1 MTAGPSVGRLSASP
15 GPRHAGNMSTNPSLS
30 YT

>member
-1 MTAGPSVGRLSASP
+1 MIAAPRSAMRLRLP
-15 GPRHAGNMSTNPSLS
+15 LHAGNMSTNPSLS